1 MTRMDGCLHSRAY
14 WVSKSIIAWNVDMLD
29 GSCYLYASKAA
40 ALSFSNSGIQGHD
53 VEIKLEG
60 DNDRL
65 PVNVRYEFF
74 HAYCYETSDGK
85 CINATGLQLPGVL
98 DELFSYDGPL
108 GAVFSNDS
116 VSVHLWAPTAQDVQ
130 ALIYSDP
137 CGVEPIDIVK
147 LEEAN
152 GVWTSIGPRSWEG
165 CYYVYEVS
173 VYHPSTLQIEKCI
186 ANDPY
191 ARGLSA
197 DGNRTLLVNLE
208 SDGLKPEGWDD
219 LAVEKPDLLSF
230 SEISIYELHVRDF
243 SASDDT
249 VHPGIRSSYLA
260 FTSQDSAGILH
271 LKRLSAAGLTHVHL
285 LPTFQFAGV
294 EDEKYKWKCAVL
306 WGVPKGSYASDPTG
320 PSRIVEF
327 RKMVQALNRIGLRVV
342 LDVVYNHVHASG
354 PFDEK
359 SVLDKIV
366 PGYYLRRNTDGFIE
380 HSTCV
385 NNTASEHVMVD
396 GFRFDLMG
404 HLMKR
409 TMLAKLQEAGTPG
422 PDTVSPPPSTMN
434 TDSDDIQRN
443 SIDRMRGIRWKNLP
457 EKKMDSALVGEREK
471 LEVKA
476 KSMLQGLL
484 KEKSGV
490 DGSSIY
496 IYGEGWDFGEV
507 AKNGRGINAAQF
519 NLHGTGIGS
528 FNDRIRDALLGGSPF
543 GHPLQQGFVTG
554 LSLQPNGHDHGSK
567 AATERMLAVSMDHIQ
582 AIPTHMVHDNLD

>member
-1 MTRMDGCLHSRAY
+1 MSVLLPATTLSTISTPSNSTRILPPIPLNKKQPSSSTRHKLGLNSAVKTWTFTRPTHRCRCCLAMPVEPTTTTSSSQLQDGCLHSRAY
-14 WVSKSIIAWNVDMLD
+14 WVSKSVIAWNVDMLD
-29 GSCYLYASKAA
+29 GLCYLYASKAA

-53 VEIKLEG
+53 VEIKLDG
-60 DNDRL
+60 DDNRL
-65 PVNVRYEFF
+65 PVNVIDKFPHLQDYNTFKLPPALDAKSLLKCQLVIAVF
-74 HAYCYETSDGK
+74 SSDGK

-108 GAVFSNDS
+108 GAVFSNDA

-249 VHPGIRSSYLA
+249 VHPDIRGRYLA

-271 LKRLSAAGLTHVHL
+271 LKRLSDAGLTHVHL
-285 LPTFQFAGV
+285 LPTSQFAGV
-294 EDEKYKWKCAVL
+294 EDEKYKWKCVDTHVLESLPPDSAEQQAHITAIQNEDGYNWGYNPVL
-306 WGVPKGSYASDPTG
+306 WGVPKGSYASNPIG

-327 RKMVQALNRIGLRVV
+327 RKMVQALNRIGVRVV
-342 LDVVYNHVHASG
+342 LDVVYNHVHGSG
-354 PFDEK
+354 PFDEN

-385 NNTASEHVMVD
+385 NNTASEHVMVERLILD
-396 GFRFDLMG
+396 DL
-404 HLMKR
+404 LSWAVNYKVPFLWR
-409 TMLAKLQEAGTPG
+409 
-422 PDTVSPPPSTMN
+422 
-434 TDSDDIQRN
+434 
-443 SIDRMRGIRWKNLP
+443 
-457 EKKMDSALVGEREK
+457 
-471 LEVKA
+471 
-476 KSMLQGLL
+476 
-484 KEKSGV
+484 
-490 DGSSIY
+490 
-496 IYGEGWDFGEV
+496 
-507 AKNGRGINAAQF
+507 
-519 NLHGTGIGS
+519 S
-528 FNDRIRDALLGGSPF
+528 F
-543 GHPLQQGFVTG
+543 
-554 LSLQPNGHDHGSK
+554 
-567 AATERMLAVSMDHIQ
+567 
-582 AIPTHMVHDNLD
+582 